1 MVDQHFPNK
10 FFDIIIGGEDVKKAK
25 PSPQGLLKAL
35 RCLHRKKKDTLYI
48 GDSII
53 DAQTALLA
61 GVDFVGVLN
70 GMTTREELA
79 EYRHRQILP
88 DLTLLPLINKE
99 TTPPLL
105 QRLVSHKA
113 LIYYRLLH
121 QKQIRGKKELPKDQQ
136 PHMQELQKDVS
147 RQLLSR
153 LRTDTKYA
161 TLHYSQRL
169 PEHIKRIFQYR

>member
-1 MVDQHFPNK
+1 MIRLENVCKNFGDLQVLKNVNLEVK
-10 FFDIIIGGEDVKKAK
+10 EGEKLVIIGPSGSGKSTIAKLIASYWDAGSGSITIGGEDVKKAK

-79 EYRHRQILP
+79 EYRHRQSLP

-105 QRLVSHKA
+105 QR
-113 LIYYRLLH
+113 
-121 QKQIRGKKELPKDQQ
+121 
-136 PHMQELQKDVS
+136 
-147 RQLLSR
+147 
-153 LRTDTKYA
+153 
-161 TLHYSQRL
+161 
-169 PEHIKRIFQYR
+169 

>member
-10 FFDIIIGGEDVKKAK
+10 FFDIIIGGEDVKGKAK
-25 PSPQGLLKAL
+25 PSRTSESTTLPASQE
-35 RCLHRKKKDTLYI
+35 KDTLYI

-99 TTPPLL
+99 TTPPSSA
-105 QRLVSHKA
+105 VGA
-113 LIYYRLLH
+113 
-121 QKQIRGKKELPKDQQ
+121 P
-136 PHMQELQKDVS
+136 
-147 RQLLSR
+147 
-153 LRTDTKYA
+153 
-161 TLHYSQRL
+161 
-169 PEHIKRIFQYR
+169 

>member
-105 QRLVSHKA
+105 QRLVPHKA

-121 QKQIRGKKELPKDQQ
+121 QKQIRGKNCPKTNNPTHARTVERRFKATSVPIADRHKIRHASLFAT
-136 PHMQELQKDVS
+136 PS
-147 RQLLSR
+147 R
-153 LRTDTKYA
+153 TY
-161 TLHYSQRL
+161 
-169 PEHIKRIFQYR
+169 